1 MNKFF
6 SSALLLLTA
15 STTAQASLPIGAFGH
30 EFTATK
36 NAPVWSVRTQA
47 GTYNVL
53 SYGDGKKK
61 SAHVLTR
68 DERKAFWSKMAWTPS
83 SHENAEC
90 IGNRL
95 ETICYVPPKTRQ
107 LIPALQSQVSDFFH
121 FDKIGGIMEIQKIS
135 GDKNY

>member
-15 STTAQASLPIGAFGH
+15 STTAQASLPVGTFGH
-30 EFTATK
+30 EFTAIK

-53 SYGDGKKK
+53 SYGGGIKK

-68 DERKAFWSKMAWTPS
+68 DERIAFWSEMAWTPG
-83 SHENAEC
+83 SHEDAEC
-90 IGNRL
+90 IGNTL
-95 ETICYVPPKTRQ
+95 ETICYVPTKTRK
-107 LIPALQSQVSDFFH
+107 LIPALQSQASDFFH
-121 FDKIGGIMEIQKIS
+121 FDKTGGIMEIQKIS